1 VSYFRNHFCNL
12 KFMRKLYYYLIDL
25 LQLSNFLEIFDYA
38 MELGDESKI
47 FSIFDFVLNDQRFK
61 SLFITSLE
69 FQKFIFVK
77 ETLSVAEE
85 ENIDSIIQLLNQEP
99 YIAYVQEIDEGNYGQ
114 EYTTLT
120 IRYLQDLAR

>member
-1 VSYFRNHFCNL
+1 
-12 KFMRKLYYYLIDL
+12 MRKLYYYLIDL